1 MALGEVGGERG
12 GENVWLM
19 CENCS
24 TIEIKKKKILLYVI
38 FIQTQSFSLFKKEI
52 LNVLTI
58 VRYQS
63 PQIKLQENWENRAIK
78 IFGLF
83 SEVEWGGKK
92 KKTISV
98 SSCLLPS
105 PTFLPASLSH
115 SLCLALS
122 LNHTDTG
129 NSFRKWYEGTLGTTS
144 CHSFNW
150 PPYGPSDGVQGL
162 SSILLSSSL
171 SNHSN
176 WNHSIHMHWVPTML
190 KAL

>member
-1 MALGEVGGERG
+1 MALGEVVRERG
-12 GENVWLM
+12 GESVWLM

-24 TIEIKKKKILLYVI
+24 TIEIKKKKKDSFCMWLSFKHKAFLY
-38 FIQTQSFSLFKKEI
+38 LRKKI

-83 SEVEWGGKK
+83 SEVEWGEKK
-92 KKTISV
+92 DYCSFLLPFALTHISLSV
-98 SSCLLPS
+98 S
-105 PTFLPASLSH
+105 ASLSL

-122 LNHTDTG
+122 LTHTDRG
-129 NSFRKWYEGTLGTTS
+129 NSFRKWYRGTLGTMS

-150 PPYGPSDGVQGL
+150 PPYGPSDGV
-162 SSILLSSSL
+162 
-171 SNHSN
+171 
-176 WNHSIHMHWVPTML
+176 
-190 KAL
+190 